1 MLCAYIYGG
10 STHSIQ
16 YVGIWFKFSFLSFP
30 HKLMV
35 LPMMVVVIQQNQ
47 VSISVT
53 KQKEGSL
60 LPTT

>member
-1 MLCAYIYGG
+1 MSATNIN
-10 STHSIQ
+10 THKKER
-16 YVGIWFKFSFLSFP
+16 IWFKFSFLSFP

-53 KQKEGSL
+53 KWKEDSL
-60 LPTT
+60 LPTS